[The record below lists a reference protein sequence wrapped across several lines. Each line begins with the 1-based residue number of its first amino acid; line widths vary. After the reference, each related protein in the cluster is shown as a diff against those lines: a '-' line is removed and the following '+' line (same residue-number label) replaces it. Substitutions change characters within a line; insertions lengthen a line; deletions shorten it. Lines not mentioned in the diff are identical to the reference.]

1 VPDLRRA
8 ANGVAGYHRV
18 GLKTEHPDRGPL
30 RTPGR
35 GEEKIGGV
43 VLSHRVPPAVPSA
56 QRGLTSEFGM
66 GSGGSPAPWPPINRD
81 RERVVCV
88 TSGPKRSARA
98 LWRVCHAWCA
108 RNEAARSG
116 RVTPMNTDPSDP
128 VKPHGPLVRL
138 GSTCCHASTC
148 RLSTWWSPTALQG
161 SYDPGGFILGRASHL
176 DAFSGSPVPA
186 WLPGAASGDTTGTPE
201 ASPSR
206 SSRTK
211 DGFPQSSNAHDG
223 YRPNCLTTF

>member
-1 VPDLRRA
+1 M
-8 ANGVAGYHRV
+8 
-18 GLKTEHPDRGPL
+18 
-30 RTPGR
+30 
-35 GEEKIGGV
+35 
-43 VLSHRVPPAVPSA
+43 S
-56 QRGLTSEFGM
+56 
-66 GSGGSPAPWPPINRD
+66 
-81 RERVVCV
+81 
-88 TSGPKRSARA
+88 SARA
-98 LWRVCHAWCA
+98 IRGNIGLRPDAPL
-108 RNEAARSG
+108 N
-116 RVTPMNTDPSDP
+116 P

-148 RLSTWWSPTALQG
+148 RLSTWWSPTALQRPYG
-161 SYDPGGFILGRASHL
+161 LGGFILGRVSHL

-206 SSRTK
+206 SSRTR